1 MSFVHCSLLLISLF
15 EQGDYSAMVVDP
27 SDDCTFWYCTQY
39 QDKTDER
46 GWKTKIASFNLGG
59 GCASPENG
67 ENAEKEKLEED
78 LARRQ
83 RPWRA
88 GKQ

>member
-1 MSFVHCSLLLISLF
+1 
-15 EQGDYSAMVVDP
+15 MVVDP

-39 QDKTDER
+39 QDTTDER

-59 GCASPENG
+59 GCASPENVDG
-67 ENAEKEKLEED
+67 AEEVEEEESVGID
-78 LARRQ
+78 RDRQ

-88 GKQ
+88 GM